1 MTTTVSNGKA
11 ATIKN
16 TFSRE
21 TAVSIDIQA
30 DKSIIWALLTN
41 ANDFPRWNSTV
52 ISIEGTIAQGEK
64 IKLKAKLDPKREFKL
79 KVKEFE
85 ADNRLVWGD
94 AMGNRVYTLKS
105 IGNNLTMIGKCRRS
119 CLIGRNLTI
128 NGDNFTRF
136 AIAPTLGFDC
146 PFGNHLW
153 SIGADLNYLFVAVFH
168 KNLFRRWNRLKNIQ
182 HDPPTALDQ
191 LPDLHR
197 VATLDDRTVNGFRI
211 SC

>member
-1 MTTTVSNGKA
+1 MTTVASNGKA
-11 ATIKN
+11 VTTKK

-30 DKSIIWALLTN
+30 DRSIIWALLTN

-105 IGNNLTMIGKCRRS
+105 IGNNLTNFSMTEKIGGPLFPLFAKMI
-119 CLIGRNLTI
+119 
-128 NGDNFTRF
+128 
-136 AIAPTLGFDC
+136 PPFDQA
-146 PFGNHLW
+146 FEQY
-153 SIGADLNYLFVAVFH
+153 AKD
-168 KNLFRRWNRLKNIQ
+168 LKNEAETI
-182 HDPPTALDQ
+182 LK
-191 LPDLHR
+191 
-197 VATLDDRTVNGFRI
+197 I
-211 SC
+211 K